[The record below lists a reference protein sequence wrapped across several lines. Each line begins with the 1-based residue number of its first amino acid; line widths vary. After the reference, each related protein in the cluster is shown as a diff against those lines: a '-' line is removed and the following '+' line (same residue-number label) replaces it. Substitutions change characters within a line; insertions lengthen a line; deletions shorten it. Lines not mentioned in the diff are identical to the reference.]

1 MQITVLIENTTDS
14 DLICEHGLSLWI
26 EQEEKNYLLDAGQT
40 GAFLENAKKMEIP
53 LEEATCAFLS
63 HGHYDHAGGFADYLK
78 QNPQVKVYAME
89 QITQEYYSGSGGA
102 IHPIGVPSDVY
113 PKYEKQFCLI
123 DKVTK
128 VSDYVY
134 LIPHQTEGLAQIG
147 ERAKLY
153 RMQDREYV
161 GDDFAHEMSLVFD
174 TMEGLVIFNSCSH
187 AGVKNIV
194 EEVKSVL
201 PNKPIHV
208 FCGGLHMKG
217 TKNGEE
223 CCTFTQQ
230 EIDDLVQYI
239 VEEDI
244 HHIYTGHCTGEPGFV
259 LLQEQLGKRIERLV
273 TGKRFE
279 C

>member
-26 EQEEKNYLLDAGQT
+26 VYEGKNYLLDAGQT
-40 GAFLENAKKMEIP
+40 GIFLENAKKMEIP
-53 LEEATCAFLS
+53 LEKTACAVLS
-63 HGHYDHAGGFADYLK
+63 HGHYDHAGGFADYLE

-89 QITQEYYSGSGGA
+89 QITQEYYSGSGGE
-102 IHPIGVPSDVY
+102 IHPIGVPKTVY

-123 DKVTK
+123 NQMTK
-128 VSDYVY
+128 VSEKIY
-134 LIPHQTEGLAQIG
+134 LVPHQTQELEKIG

-153 RMQDREYV
+153 RIEDGKYV

-174 TMEGLVIFNSCSH
+174 TDKGLVIFNSCSH

-194 EEVKSVL
+194 EEVKAVL
-201 PNKPIHV
+201 PNRPIHA

-217 TKNGEE
+217 NRNGEE
-223 CCTFTQQ
+223 CCTFTQE
-230 EIDDLVQYI
+230 EINALVEYI
-239 VEEDI
+239 KAEEI
-244 HHIYTGHCTGEPGFV
+244 HHIYTGHCTGEPGYQ
-259 LLQEQLGKRIERLV
+259 LLREQLGERMERLV
-273 TGKRFE
+273 TGKRFS